1 MPYLKY
7 NKKREAI
14 GREDERKKARKKK
27 KKKKGWHK
35 SNRSE
40 ASKESIESIEYIS
53 NKISS
58 NFTLWQYYK

>member
-14 GREDERKKARKKK
+14 GREDERKKK